1 MNLARPASL
10 FGLMLVA
17 LTLSCAGC
25 HRPPQT
31 PGSTDSSSVTST
43 VEDRGLDWFE
53 DVTPR
58 TGIDF
63 TYRNGEDLEP
73 PHLSILE
80 SLGGGVALID
90 YDGDGL
96 LDVFLPGGGYF
107 DGPDKT
113 LIRGHP
119 SRLFRNL
126 GNFRFQDVTVEA
138 GLATL
143 AHDAPWFYTHGAAVA
158 DYDLDG
164 WPDLLVTG
172 WGRVALFR
180 NVRGEAG
187 KRRFVDVTSEVGLD
201 QGITWTTSAAW
212 ADLDGDGRPDL
223 YLCQYVDW
231 SFANHPTDCNYD
243 GKTRDVC
250 PPKKFSGLKHKV
262 FHNRPDGKF
271 EDVSDSAG
279 LAPGGPHASKG
290 LGVIAVDVNLDG
302 KPDLYVANDTVPN
315 FLYVNRS
322 TLGTIRLEEMG
333 SLSSTAYDGHGGPN
347 GSMGVDAGDP
357 DGSGLPWLWTT
368 NYESELH
375 ALYKNRSTPK
385 SVRFVYYSQ
394 ASGIGALGQKFVGW
408 GTGFIDFD
416 HDGWEDLLIVNGH
429 AIRYPTGTTRRQRP
443 VLMKNHQG
451 KFKIISE
458 RGGSYFHS
466 EHLARGIALGDLDN
480 DGTTD
485 VVISHMNEPVTVLR
499 GLPHPGTNWLGIQLA
514 DDRHRDLVGTRVILQ
529 SNGRSQYR
537 FAKGGGSYAS
547 APDKR
552 FVFGL
557 GNADRIEWLRVVWP
571 DGSEQTWSNLA
582 INRYHELPRSPSPL
596 P

>member
-1 MNLARPASL
+1 MSWARRAWL
-10 FGLMLVA
+10 GGWLVA
-17 LTLSCAGC
+17 ALLTWGC
-25 HRPPQT
+25 SRSESPTASAEAPPRT
-31 PGSTDSSSVTST
+31 AATEPSGP
-43 VEDRGLDWFE
+43 DWFE
-53 DVTPR
+53 DVTAA
-58 TGIDF
+58 TGIQF

-90 YDGDGL
+90 YDGDGR
-96 LDVFLPGGGYF
+96 LDIFLPGGGYF
-107 DGPDKT
+107 DGPAKT
-113 LIRGHP
+113 TIRGHP
-119 SRLFRNL
+119 SKLYRNG
-126 GNFRFQDVTVEA
+126 GNWKFQDVTAAV
-138 GLATL
+138 GLSEL
-143 AHDAPWFYTHGAAVA
+143 ASGEGWFYTHGAAVA

-172 WGRVALFR
+172 WGRVALFH
-180 NVRGEAG
+180 NEPDGRGG
-187 KRRFVDVTSEVGLD
+187 RRFVDVTASVGLD
-201 QGITWTTSAAW
+201 RGITWTTSAAW

-250 PPKKFSGLKHKV
+250 PPKKFSGLKHKL
-262 FHNRPDGKF
+262 FWNRPDGRF
-271 EDVSDSAG
+271 EDVSDRAG

-302 KPDLYVANDTVPN
+302 RPDLYVANDTVPN

-322 TLGTIRLEEMG
+322 TPGTIRLEEMG

-357 DGSGLPWLWTT
+357 DGSGWPWIWTT
-368 NYESELH
+368 NYENELH

-416 HDGWEDLLIVNGH
+416 HDGWEDLFIANGH

-458 RGGSYFHS
+458 RGGSYFRS
-466 EHLARGIALGDLDN
+466 EHLARGVALGDLDN

-485 VVISHMNEPVTVLR
+485 VVISHMNEPVAVLR
-499 GLPHPGTNWLGIQLA
+499 GIPVP
-514 DDRHRDLVGTRVILQ
+514 DRHWIGVTLQGKGHRDVVGARVILEAG
-529 SNGRSQYR
+529 GRQQFR

-547 APDKR
+547 SPDRR

-557 GNADRIEWLRVVWP
+557 DSVSQVDRVRVVWP
-571 DGSEQTWSNLA
+571 DGQEQVWPGLA
-582 INRYHELPRSPSPL
+582 VDRYHMLNQGEAAAQP
-596 P
+596 

>member
-1 MNLARPASL
+1 MGLVPRALLGTLVLVLALGS
-10 FGLMLVA
+10 
-17 LTLSCAGC
+17 GC
-25 HRPPQT
+25 HRS
-31 PGSTDSSSVTST
+31 GSSVPVSDASTGQTAAETS
-43 VEDRGLDWFE
+43 GPDWFD
-53 DVTPR
+53 DVTPT
-58 TGIDF
+58 TGIRF
-63 TYRNGEDLEP
+63 TYRNGEDLDP

-80 SLGGGVALID
+80 SLGGGVGLID
-90 YDGDGL
+90 FDGDGL
-96 LDVFLPGGGYF
+96 LDIFLPGGGYF
-107 DGPDKT
+107 DGPEKT
-113 LIRGHP
+113 LIKGYP
-119 SRLFRNL
+119 CKLFRNL
-126 GNFRFQDVTVEA
+126 GNFRFEDVTDQV
-138 GLATL
+138 GLNSL
-143 AHDAPWFYTHGAAVA
+143 AEGEPWFYTHGAAVA

-180 NVRGEAG
+180 NTPTAMGGRCF
-187 KRRFVDVTSEVGLD
+187 KDVTAAVGLD
-201 QGITWTTSAAW
+201 RGITWTTSAAW

-243 GKTRDVC
+243 GTTRDVC

-262 FHNRPDGKF
+262 FHNRVDGRF
-271 EDVSDSAG
+271 EDVSESAG

-322 TLGTIRLEEMG
+322 TPGTIRLEEMG

-357 DGSGLPWLWTT
+357 DASGLPWLWTT
-368 NYESELH
+368 NYENELH
-375 ALYKNRSTPK
+375 ALYKNRSNPK

-416 HDGWEDLLIVNGH
+416 HDGWEDLFIANGH

-443 VLMKNHQG
+443 VLMKNQQG

-458 RGGSYFHS
+458 RGGRYFRE
-466 EHLARGIALGDLDN
+466 EHLARGVALGDLDN

-485 VVISHMNEPVTVLR
+485 VVISHMNEPVTILR
-499 GLPHPGTNWLGIQLA
+499 GVPAAGRHWLGVQLRGA
-514 DDRHRDLVGTRVILQ
+514 GHRDLVGTRVILEAG
-529 SNGRSQYR
+529 GRKQYR
-537 FAKGGGSYAS
+537 YAKGGGSYAS
-547 APDKR
+547 APDQR

-557 GNADRIEWLRVVWP
+557 DTNSQIDRLQIIWPNGLEQIETQMSV
-571 DGSEQTWSNLA
+571 D
-582 INRYHELPRSPSPL
+582 RYHVVIQGGAASP
-596 P
+596 

>member
-1 MNLARPASL
+1 MTLARLASV
-10 FGLMLVA
+10 GLLGLAALVGF
-17 LTLSCAGC
+17 GC
-25 HRPPQT
+25 HR
-31 PGSTDSSSVTST
+31 TDSPAVTPENTTAASAIDPPT
-43 VEDRGLDWFE
+43 SPWFE
-53 DVTPR
+53 DVTAR

-80 SLGGGVALID
+80 SLGGGVGLID

-113 LIRGHP
+113 VIKGHP

-126 GNFRFQDVTVEA
+126 GDFRFQDVTAAV

-143 AHDAPWFYTHGAAVA
+143 ANNTPWFYTHGVAVG
-158 DYDLDG
+158 DFDLDG

-180 NVRGEAG
+180 NTSDAQGR
-187 KRRFVDVTSEVGLD
+187 RRFVDVTDQVGLN

-262 FHNRPDGKF
+262 YLNRADGRF

-290 LGVIAVDVNLDG
+290 LGVVAVDVNLDG

-322 TLGTIRLEEMG
+322 TPGTIRLEEMG

-357 DGSGLPWLWTT
+357 DRSGLPWLWTT

-429 AIRYPTGTTRRQRP
+429 AIRFPTATTRRQRP

-458 RGGSYFHS
+458 LGGTYFQH

-485 VVISHMNEPVTVLR
+485 VVISHMNEPVAILR
-499 GLPHPGTNWLGIQLA
+499 GLPHREMHWLGVQLVG
-514 DDRHRDLVGTRVILQ
+514 DRHRDLVGARIILQ
-529 SNGRSQYR
+529 ADGRSQYR
-537 FAKGGGSYAS
+537 FFKGGGSYAS

-552 FVFGL
+552 FIFGL
-557 GNADRIEWLRVVWP
+557 GSTDRIEQLRVVWP
-571 DGSEQTWSNLA
+571 DGSDETWTSLELD
-582 INRYHELPRSPSPL
+582 RYHVLRQGESPVR
-596 P
+596 